1 MPLELRFG
9 AEDLV
14 RCRFAVSP
22 LCETHEAVR
31 TLRRTDRHAYHQPWL
46 RRTAGAADGLDLTEL
61 WLLMP
66 RPGYTPD
73 FLGPP
78 PDAPYTAPAAFDE
91 EIARL
96 RATDPTIAYAE
107 IARSL
112 ACTPGAA
119 ASAAGRALLAD
130 PAAAVQRLADATRRA
145 WHALVEPDWPRVRAL
160 LTADIAYRSRR
171 LAAGGLEA
179 LFADLHPRI
188 GWSAGTLT
196 FRTAHARVQELAGRG
211 LLLVPSVYC
220 WPEPISGFA
229 TPWQPTLIYPARGLD
244 ALWRPATTAS
254 AALSR
259 LLGAGRAAVLAAI
272 DEPTTT
278 TVLAGRLGLA
288 LSSVS
293 AHLAV
298 LRDAGLLVA
307 HRDGPRVLYER
318 TALGAA
324 LADA

>member
-9 AEDLV
+9 PDDLV
-14 RCRFAVSP
+14 RCRFATSP

-31 TLRRTDRHAYHQPWL
+31 TLRRTDRHAYHVPWL
-46 RRTAGAADGLDLTEL
+46 RRTAGAADRLDLGEL

-78 PDAPYTAPAAFDE
+78 PDAPYTAPGTFDD

-96 RATDPTIAYAE
+96 RATEPAVAYEE

-119 ASAAGRALLAD
+119 DSAAGRALLAD
-130 PAAAVQRLADATRRA
+130 PAAAVRRLADATERA
-145 WHALVEPDWPRVRAL
+145 WRALVEPDWPRVRAL

-196 FRTAHARVQELAGRG
+196 FRTSDDRVQELAGRG
-211 LLLVPSVYC
+211 LLLIPSVYC
-220 WPEPISGFA
+220 SPEPVSGFA
-229 TPWQPTLIYPARGLD
+229 TPWQPALIYPARGLD
-244 ALWRPATTAS
+244 ALWSPGTAAS

-259 LLGAGRAAVLAAI
+259 LLGATRAAVLVAV

-278 TVLAGRLGLA
+278 TALAGRLGLA

-298 LRDAGLLVA
+298 LRDTGLLTA

-324 LADA
+324 LAGA

>member
-9 AEDLV
+9 PDDLV

-31 TLRRTDRHAYHQPWL
+31 TLRRTERHAYHVPWL
-46 RRTAGAADGLDLTEL
+46 DRTRAAVAGLDLAEL

-66 RPGYTPD
+66 TPGYTPD

-78 PDAPYTAPAAFDE
+78 PDAPYTAAATFDE

-96 RATDPTIAYAE
+96 RATDPTVAYE
-107 IARSL
+107 EMRRSL
-112 ACTPGAA
+112 AGAA
-119 ASAAGRALLAD
+119 DSAAGRTLLAD
-130 PAAAVQRLADATRRA
+130 PAAAVRRLADATERA
-145 WHALVEPDWPRVRAL
+145 WHALVEADWPRVRAVL
-160 LTADIAYRSRR
+160 AADIAHRSRR

-188 GWSAGTLT
+188 AWTDGTLT
-196 FRTAHARVQELAGRG
+196 YRSAERVRRVQTLAGRG
-211 LLLVPSVYC
+211 LLLMPSVYC
-220 WPEPISGFA
+220 WPEPVSGFA
-229 TPWQPTLIYPARGLD
+229 SPWQPTLIYPARGID
-244 ALWRPATTAS
+244 VLWRPAASAS

-259 LLGAGRAAVLAAI
+259 LLGTGRAAVLAAV
-272 DEPTTT
+272 DEPVTT
-278 TVLAGRLGLA
+278 TVLARRLGLA

-293 AHLAV
+293 AHLSV
-298 LRDAGLLVA
+298 LRDTGLLTA

-318 TALGAA
+318 TALGST
-324 LADA
+324 LARA